1 MLRKV
6 FLDELPRNKSTID
19 WCNSV
24 GMKVK
29 FVYDDIEGEI
39 EIKEIINRLKIV
51 AIYNDKEYCLLGQ
64 IISLLILILL
74 VSLGQV
80 I

>member
-6 FLDELPRNKSTID
+6 FLDELPRNKSRID

-39 EIKEIINRLKIV
+39 EILDKLN
-51 AIYNDKEYCLLGQ
+51 NDT
-64 IISLLILILL
+64 LLIGYRNKKYECLYE
-74 VSLGQV
+74 
-80 I
+80 